1 MERACLSL
9 PSKHLQR
16 RDVVARALLRLA
28 LSHRER
34 AELRPFFELH
44 PSELSFLRAIVRVHT
59 RFHVYRTHQ
68 KSACGDFVVID
79 MSSPRIDHRRVFA
92 VELKSGGAL
101 SESPSVQLAR
111 IDRALRELRRRGVI
125 GQEVEPRI
133 LRGSEECVLRA
144 IAAREAQAPRM
155 ASIGST

>member
-9 PSKHLQR
+9 PSKHLRR
-16 RDVVARALLRLA
+16 RDVVARALLRLE
-28 LSHRER
+28 LSPRER

-79 MSSPRIDHRRVFA
+79 MSSPRIDRRRVFA

-125 GQEVEPRI
+125 GDEVEPRI

-144 IAAREAQAPRM
+144 IATREAQAPRM